1 MIVTEMH
8 VFWGR
13 ERELRRLQGEFDD
26 VVRSGQGRM
35 IAVRGRRQAGKSR
48 LLAEFVERAQAPY
61 LLTTAVKNARP
72 EAQLRVVAD
81 DLRNARRPLP
91 ALDTAFAA
99 PPSSWADL
107 FARLPLAI
115 DGQPAVV
122 VLDEFPWAVETD
134 DTLEGTLQN
143 LWDRTLEQLP
153 VLLVIVGSDMAM
165 MERLTEHD
173 RPLYGRAREM
183 VVTPLSPA
191 EVAAAVGG
199 RDPVD
204 VIDVYLAT
212 GGYPRLVSAA
222 AEHRDAATFVREQ
235 LGDDTSPLMVT
246 GQRVLSSEFRDA
258 ESVRTVLE
266 AIGSVEVGHAT
277 FSSAVG
283 HLGGDEAA
291 AGTAVSRAL
300 EPLQAKRLV
309 TIETPVG
316 AGPKSRLRRYR
327 VDDPYLRF
335 FFRFCQPELAHV
347 EQGRADL
354 AHARF
359 ERDYASW
366 RGRAVEPVV
375 HAAVRHLA
383 TRGDDRFANSAQV
396 GSWWTRTNEHEFDIV
411 TAERSGRVPWVGS
424 IKWRTE
430 RRMGR
435 HDRGELVTARAVVP
449 GAQDAQLLA
458 VCPAGVDD
466 AAGFAG
472 VLDAGHVVEA
482 FT

>member
-1 MIVTEMH
+1 M
-8 VFWGR
+8 FWGR
-13 ERELRRLQGEFDD
+13 ERELQRLQDEFDD
-26 VVRSGQGRM
+26 VVQSGQGRM
-35 IAVRGRRQAGKSR
+35 VAVRGRRQSGKSR
-48 LLAEFVERAQAPY
+48 LLAEFVERAHVPY
-61 LLTTAVKNARP
+61 LLTTAVKNARTD
-72 EAQLRVVAD
+72 AQLQVVTE

-91 ALDTAFAA
+91 AVDTAFAA

-107 FARLPLAI
+107 FARLPIAF

-143 LWDRTLEQLP
+143 MWDRTLEKLP

-183 VVTPLSPA
+183 VLTPLSPA
-191 EVAAAVGG
+191 EVDTALGG

-222 AEHRDAATFVREQ
+222 TGHADAATFVREQ
-235 LGDDTSPLMVT
+235 LSDDTSPLMVT

-258 ESVRTVLE
+258 ESVRTVLD

-283 HLGGDEAA
+283 RLGGDETA

-316 AGPKSRLRRYR
+316 TGPKSRLRRYR
-327 VDDPYLRF
+327 VEDPYLRF

-347 EQGRADL
+347 EQGRVDL
-354 AHARF
+354 AHDRF

-366 RGRAVEPVV
+366 RGRAVEPFV

-383 TRGDDRFANSAQV
+383 ARGDDRFASSVQI
-396 GSWWTRTNEHEFDIV
+396 GSWWTRSNEHEFDIV
-411 TAERSGRVPWVGS
+411 TAERSGRVAWVGS

-430 RRMGR
+430 RQMGR
-435 HDRGELVTARAVVP
+435 RDKEELAAARAIVP
-449 GAQDAQLLA
+449 GAQDAELLA
-458 VCPAGVDD
+458 VCPAGVD
-466 AAGFAG
+466 AAADFDSA
-472 VLDAGHVVEA
+472 LDAGGIIQA
-482 FT
+482 FA